1 MGKMLK
7 ITWLKSTIGHPK
19 AQRLTMMSLGLKKL
33 NQAVVKE
40 DTPELRGQ
48 ITKVQHLVS
57 VEEL

>member
-1 MGKMLK
+1 MLK

-19 AQRLTMMSLGLKKL
+19 TQRLTMKSLGLTKL